1 MQYYYLLFDLDG
13 TLTDS
18 KEGILRCVQYALE
31 ACKRPIPDIE
41 KLMPFIGPP
50 LSESFPKFCGMNES
64 ETNFAIQK
72 YRERF
77 SNIGIFENRVYDGIP
92 ELLEKLKSSGKILAV
107 ATSKPEIYAKRILD
121 YFNLSQYF
129 NVIAG
134 SSIDHSKETKADMIR
149 LAMKRL
155 SLKLEDKKSVL
166 MIGDRLHDIIGSKEC
181 GIDCAGVKYGYAPK
195 GELEKYGANYILSNV
210 HELENFLLSN

>member
-18 KEGILRCVQYALE
+18 KEGILRCVQCALE

-107 ATSKPEIYAKRILD
+107 ATSKPEIDR
-121 YFNLSQYF
+121 
-129 NVIAG
+129 
-134 SSIDHSKETKADMIR
+134 
-149 LAMKRL
+149 
-155 SLKLEDKKSVL
+155 KSV
-166 MIGDRLHDIIGSKEC
+166 
-181 GIDCAGVKYGYAPK
+181 V
-195 GELEKYGANYILSNV
+195 
-210 HELENFLLSN
+210 